1 MEPTYKYIECDEYEE
16 FYEYVELYLKM
27 GHTPV
32 FIEIIFGLTSVYY
45 VVCKRNEVPEVTRI
59 PLGEFEAWYS
69 EYSYMPE
76 PTEFVAET
84 FRNPEGY
91 STMLSVIAPVE
102 IGDDSEGGL
111 LSC

>member
-16 FYEYVELYLKM
+16 FYEYVELYLKI
-27 GHTPV
+27 GYAPV
-32 FIEIIFGLTSVYY
+32 FIEIIFSLSSVYY
-45 VVCKRNEVPEVTRI
+45 IVCKRNEVPEVTNI
-59 PLGEFEAWYS
+59 PIGEFETWYS

-102 IGDDSEGGL
+102 IGDDSEGGF

>member
-1 MEPTYKYIECDEYEE
+1 MEPAYKYIECDAYEE

-27 GHTPV
+27 GYAPV
-32 FIEIIFGLTSVYY
+32 FIEIIFSLSSVYY
-45 VVCKRNEVPEVTRI
+45 IVCKRNEVPEVTNI
-59 PLGEFEAWYS
+59 PIREFETWYS

-102 IGDDSEGGL
+102 IGDDPEGGF